1 VVLTASALVSPLAA
15 PRGAGIVRAMRA
27 VEDDSL
33 LMTRYARGDLA
44 AFTQLYE
51 RHKGALYRYLLRLT
65 RDRAIT
71 EDLFQEVWSRIISTR
86 ERYEPRAKFSTFLF
100 SIGHNCFIDHY
111 RRSSNASL
119 IRADSPEHA
128 AEALAD
134 SPHRGPERL
143 AESAQTA
150 ARFRAALERLPAEQR
165 EVFLLHEETGLN
177 LDEIAKL
184 TGVGVET
191 AKSRLRYAVAKLR
204 VSLAEGPIPGP
215 QMRAGAPAE
224 PDEGT

>member
-1 VVLTASALVSPLAA
+1 M
-15 PRGAGIVRAMRA
+15 PRAAGIVRAMRA
-27 VEDDSL
+27 VEDDSV

-111 RRSSNASL
+111 RRSSNSAR
-119 IRADSPEHA
+119 RADSLEHA
-128 AEALAD
+128 AEVLAD

-143 AESAQTA
+143 AESAETA
-150 ARFRAALERLPAEQR
+150 ARFRAALERLPPEQR

-184 TGVGVET
+184 TGVGMET
-191 AKSRLRYAVAKLR
+191 AKSRLRYAVTKLR
-204 VSLAEGPIPGP
+204 QSLAEGPPVGAP
-215 QMRAGAPAE
+215 MRAGAPVK